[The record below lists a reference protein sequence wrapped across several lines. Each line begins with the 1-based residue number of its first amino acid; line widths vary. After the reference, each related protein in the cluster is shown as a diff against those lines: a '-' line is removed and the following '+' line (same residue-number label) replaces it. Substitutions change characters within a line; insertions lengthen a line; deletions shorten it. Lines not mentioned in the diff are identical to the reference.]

1 MTHAVQRRTVLAG
14 SGLVVAGLA
23 IAACSSDGA
32 AEPPDSASTDTGGTE
47 DLGGSQVLLPVADVA
62 VGGGVVVSSPPIVIT
77 QPTKGQI
84 NGFTAI
90 CSHQGCL
97 VAKVEDNEI
106 ICPCHGSRFSAVDGS
121 VLNGPAEQ
129 GLATAAVSVEG
140 TNVVLA

>member
-1 MTHAVQRRTVLAG
+1 MTRAVQRRTVLAG

-32 AEPPDSASTDTGGTE
+32 VEPSDSASADSGSPE